1 MTLRFGRIGTD
12 GQTQEKKLGAGA
24 AAAAEKLIGEKTRKG
39 YEEVGGAGRSKGAA
53 SPPPRSKTD
62 GKITKVLQDLDKKLA
77 AYAPAVHGKLRG
89 AKSFKK
95 LETLVA
101 VPADLR
107 ALWSWADGADE
118 LIVTDP
124 DEGSAEQFMSVDHA
138 ASDMATTRRVVPEFP
153 ADLVP
158 FATDGAGNYLAV
170 DAHGQV
176 IDWDHETL
184 DPRVV
189 AASLEELLRRTIR
202 AIDKKT
208 LFGGPA
214 AKPGKT
220 DPRTKRIEKM
230 LGDPLANLVD
240 IVELSFRVEPPAE
253 RYRVLVAARDAV
265 FASNPSAER
274 QGRILKWI
282 PDAAAAAGLW
292 DEALAALADADKR
305 GDKVEASG

>member
-1 MTLRFGRIGTD
+1 MKRRFEMKEGGASKFWEVDVRGGTMTVRFGRIGTD

-124 DEGSAEQFMSVDHA
+124 DEGSAEQFMSVDRA

-153 ADLVP
+153 ADSRALRHRRSRQLS
-158 FATDGAGNYLAV
+158 GRRR
-170 DAHGQV
+170 
-176 IDWDHETL
+176 
-184 DPRVV
+184 PR
-189 AASLEELLRRTIR
+189 
-202 AIDKKT
+202 
-208 LFGGPA
+208 
-214 AKPGKT
+214 PG
-220 DPRTKRIEKM
+220 D
-230 LGDPLANLVD
+230 
-240 IVELSFRVEPPAE
+240 
-253 RYRVLVAARDAV
+253 
-265 FASNPSAER
+265 
-274 QGRILKWI
+274 
-282 PDAAAAAGLW
+282 
-292 DEALAALADADKR
+292 
-305 GDKVEASG
+305 